1 MKSPDLP
8 RRSFL
13 ALAGTVGLPTS
24 FAREVVSDEARIATT
39 VDRAFA
45 PLLPA
50 HDIPGMAVAVTAG
63 GRDGVYCWGT
73 TAREGGVPVTQD
85 TLFELGSISKA
96 FTATLAC
103 RAQALGKLSLADTA
117 GTHLQALRGT
127 AIDRAS
133 LLHLGTY
140 TAGGLPLQFP
150 QGIASLDEA
159 VAYLRQWAPSHAPGT
174 LRRYSNP
181 SIGLLGHVSALAMGG
196 TFADLAHSEL
206 FAPLG
211 LRDTA
216 IRVPAADMVRYAW
229 GHDRANRLVRVNP
242 GVFDGEA
249 YGVKS
254 TAADMLRFVQAQL
267 DPGRLPQPLRAAVT
281 GTQNP
286 HFEVD
291 GLVQGLGWEQHP
303 WPVLPERLLAG
314 NASAMALEPRVARP
328 WNRSAPS
335 RDTLFNKTGSTNGFG
350 GYVAFVPSRR
360 TGIVMLANRNIPNEA
375 RVAAAHAVL
384 AMLAPG

>member
-1 MKSPDLP
+1 MTSPHFA
-8 RRSFL
+8 RRTFL
-13 ALAGTVGLPTS
+13 ALAGSVGLATA
-24 FAREVVSDEARIATT
+24 FARDAVADEASIATA
-39 VDRAFA
+39 VDRAFT
-45 PLLPA
+45 PLIAA

-63 GRDGVYCWGT
+63 GRDGVYCWGS
-73 TAREGGVPVTQD
+73 TARENGVPVTRD
-85 TLFELGSISKA
+85 TLFELGSISKT

-103 RAQALGKLSLADTA
+103 QAEALGRLSLADTP
-117 GTHLQALRGT
+117 GVHLHALRGT

-140 TAGGLPLQFP
+140 TAGGLPLQIP
-150 QGIASLDEA
+150 QGIDSVDQALS
-159 VAYLRQWAPSHAPGT
+159 YLGQWAPSQAPGT

-181 SIGLLGHVSALAMGG
+181 SIGLLGHVTALAMGG
-196 TFADLAHSEL
+196 TFPDLAHAEL

-216 IRVPAADMVRYAW
+216 IRVPAANLARYAW
-229 GHDRANRLVRVNP
+229 GHDKANRPVRVNP

-254 TAADMLRFVQAQL
+254 TAADMLRFLHAQL
-267 DPGRLPQPLRAAVT
+267 DPDRLPKPLRAAVR
-281 GTQNP
+281 GTQIP
-286 HFEVD
+286 HFAVD

-303 WPVLPERLLAG
+303 WPLPPERLLAG
-314 NASAMALEPRVARP
+314 NASAMALEPRAATP
-328 WNRSAPS
+328 WKRADPS

-360 TGIVMLANRNIPNEA
+360 VGLVMLANRNVPNEA

-384 AMLAPG
+384 ATLAPG